1 MQVNK
6 EMLNT
11 YLNSAIA
18 AAVALYMAGNTNPSD
33 LLKAAI
39 AAVAP
44 TALRAINPKDGAYG
58 IGKK

>member
-6 EMLNT
+6 AMLNT

-18 AAVALYMAGNTNPSD
+18 AAVALYMAGNTNPTD
-33 LLKAAI
+33 LLKAAV

-44 TALRAINPKDGAYG
+44 TLLRALNPKDKAYG
-58 IGKK
+58 FKK

>member
-6 EMLNT
+6 TMLNT

-44 TALRAINPKDGAYG
+44 TALRAINPKDDAYG